1 MLEVNLALMGKW
13 CWRLHVGQRG
23 LWYRVLTS
31 RYGEE
36 EGRICEVRM
45 RASAWLKSI
54 LRLTDGVGTG
64 IGSWFDDNKN
74 KVVGDVA
81 SSFYG

>member
-1 MLEVNLALMGKW
+1 
-13 CWRLHVGQRG
+13 
-23 LWYRVLTS
+23 
-31 RYGEE
+31 
-36 EGRICEVRM
+36 M

-81 SSFYG
+81 SSFYGQTSGQEMNLLCEVQAVVYVGRGKGDDSS